1 MANRI
6 SSATVAAIEDM
17 VAAAYD
23 ELADGPQDWV
33 RLADLR
39 PYLADY
45 DRADVDA
52 VLVAMTGTGLVHLAP
67 ISGRT
72 RNHPENVDAA
82 VGVGGELKQLIAID
96 GEYFDTED

>member
-1 MANRI
+1 MAKRI

-17 VAAAYD
+17 VAAAYV

-45 DRADVDA
+45 NRADVDA
-52 VLVAMTGTGLVHLAP
+52 VLVAMTGTGLVHLVP
-67 ISGRT
+67 MSGRD
-72 RNHPENVDAA
+72 RHRPENVEAA
-82 VGVGGELKQLIAID
+82 IVIGGEPKQFIAIED
-96 GEYFDTED
+96 EYFADE